1 MGGGKSSGNQSTS
14 TQLTPQQTET
24 LNLQNTALANLIPT
38 YLNTVGGAT
47 NVYNQETPNLNNA
60 ASNAT
65 QAANAVGQTQYN
77 AGQSSL
83 QSGIQGLQS
92 LFSPQYEQ
100 QQVQGALAPSEF
112 AAQQAN
118 VGSNAGFAGAGE
130 AGSARNALANQ
141 ATQALQQQ
149 MLGSTAAQVESG
161 ITAGRQSAANSL
173 ATLGTQNLASAPGT
187 YGQTLNYAGAPTT
200 LYNQYA
206 STIFGVPQGSTT
218 PNYSGTQSSSQSGS
232 GKNSG
237 INFSDMRLKRFVHVL
252 DYGLAEVKKLIP
264 VSWLWKD
271 AQVYGDRKEIGF
283 IAQDVQALIPEVVSK
298 KDGYLGI
305 DYPRL
310 TAVLVNA
317 IKQQQTQIDD
327 LAKKIEEL
335 KHELPA

>member
-1 MGGGKSSGNQSTS
+1 MGGGKSSGNQSTQA
-14 TQLTPQQTET
+14 QLTPEQIQTI
-24 LNLQNTALANLIPT
+24 NLQNQFLQSYLPT
-38 YLNTVGGAT
+38 LTQAATGAG
-47 NVYNQETPNLNNA
+47 NVYNQVQGNTA
-60 ASNAT
+60 GQAGAT
-65 QAANAVGQTQYN
+65 QNVANI
-77 AGQSSL
+77 AGSQQLGTGSQAL
-83 QSGIQGLQS
+83 NSGVSGLES

-118 VGSNAGFAGAGE
+118 VGMNAGFAGAGE
-130 AGSARNALANQ
+130 QGSSREALANQ
-141 ATQALQQQ
+141 TSQALQQQ
-149 MLGSTAAQVESG
+149 MLGSTAANVESG
-161 ITAGRQSAANSL
+161 ITAGRASAANSL
-173 ATLGTQNLASAPGT
+173 GQIGTTNLGSATGTVGQGLSASA
-187 YGQTLNYAGAPTT
+187 APVS

-206 STIFGVPQGSTT
+206 STIFGAPQQT
-218 PNYSGTQSSSQSGS
+218 PNYSGTQGQTQSGS

-237 INFSDMRLKRFVHVL
+237 INFSDIRLKRFVHVL

-271 AQVYGDRKEIGF
+271 IQAHGDRKEIGF
-283 IAQDVQALIPEVVSK
+283 IAQDVEALIPEVVSK

-317 IKQQQTQIDD
+317 IKQQQAQIDD
-327 LAKKIEEL
+327 LARKVEEL

>member
-1 MGGGKSSGNQSTS
+1 MGGGKSSGNQSNQA
-14 TQLTPQQTET
+14 QLTPEQIQTI
-24 LNLQNTALANLIPT
+24 NLQNQFLQSYLPT
-38 YLNTVGGAT
+38 LTQAATGAG
-47 NVYNQETPNLNNA
+47 NVYNQV
-60 ASNAT
+60 ASNTAGQAGAT
-65 QAANAVGQTQYN
+65 QNTANI
-77 AGQSSL
+77 AGSEQLGTGSQAL
-83 QSGIQGLQS
+83 NSGVSGLES

-130 AGSARNALANQ
+130 AGSSRNAIANQ

-149 MLGSTAAQVESG
+149 MLGSTAANVESG
-161 ITAGRQSAANSL
+161 ITAGRASAANSL
-173 ATLGTQNLASAPGT
+173 GQIGTSNLGSATGTVGQGLSAT
-187 YGQTLNYAGAPTT
+187 AAPVS

-206 STIFGVPQGSTT
+206 STIFGAPQQT
-218 PNYSGTQSSSQSGS
+218 PNYSGTQGQTQSGS

-237 INFSDMRLKRFVHVL
+237 INLSDIRLKRFVHVL

-271 AQVYGDRKEIGF
+271 IQAHGDRKEIGF
-283 IAQDVQALIPEVVSK
+283 IAQDVEALIPEVVSK

-317 IKQQQTQIDD
+317 IKQQQAQIDD
-327 LAKKIEEL
+327 LARKVEEL

>member
-1 MGGGKSSGNQSTS
+1 MGTGKSSGNQSTQV
-14 TQLTPQQTET
+14 QLTPEQLQTI
-24 LNLQNTALANLIPT
+24 NLQNQFLSSYLPT
-38 YLNTVGGAT
+38 LGAT
-47 NVYNQETPNLNNA
+47 TQGAQNVYQQVSGNNA
-60 ASNAT
+60 NQAGIT
-65 QAANAVGQTQYN
+65 QGAANQAGQTQLN
-77 AGQSSL
+77 TGTSAL
-83 QSGIQGLQS
+83 NSGVSGLQS

-100 QQVQGALAPSEF
+100 QQVQGALGPAQI

-118 VGSNAGFAGAGE
+118 VQQEAGFGGAGE
-130 AGSARNALANQ
+130 MGSARDALAAQ
-141 ATQALQQQ
+141 QTQNMQTQELGSIAAQTEAGIQQQ
-149 MLGSTAAQVESG
+149 QAA
-161 ITAGRQSAANSL
+161 AANSL
-173 ATLGTQNLASAPGT
+173 AQTGTANLGSATGTFGQGITASNAPLST
-187 YGQTLNYAGAPTT
+187 YAQYANMIFGAPS
-200 LYNQYA
+200 Q
-206 STIFGVPQGSTT
+206 T
-218 PNYSGTQSSSQSGS
+218 PNYSGTQGSTQSGS

-237 INFSDMRLKRFVHVL
+237 LNLSDMRLKRFVHVL

-327 LAKKIEEL
+327 LAKKIEERSL
-335 KHELPA
+335 T

>member
-1 MGGGKSSGNQSTS
+1 MGTGKSSGNQSTQA
-14 TQLTPQQTET
+14 QLTPEQLQTI
-24 LNLQNTALANLIPT
+24 NLQNQFLSSYLPT
-38 YLNTVGGAT
+38 LGAT
-47 NVYNQETPNLNNA
+47 TQGAQNVYQQVSGNNA
-60 ASNAT
+60 NQAGIT
-65 QAANAVGQTQYN
+65 QGAANQAGQTQLN
-77 AGQSSL
+77 TGTSAL
-83 QSGIQGLQS
+83 NSGVSGLES

-149 MLGSTAAQVESG
+149 MLGSTAANVESG
-161 ITAGRQSAANSL
+161 ITAGRAAAANSL
-173 ATLGTQNLASAPGT
+173 GSIGSSNLQAAPNTFGQGITASNAPLST
-187 YGQTLNYAGAPTT
+187 YGQYANMIFGAPS
-200 LYNQYA
+200 Q
-206 STIFGVPQGSTT
+206 T
-218 PNYSGTQSSSQSGS
+218 PSYSGTQGSTQSGS

-237 INFSDMRLKRFVHVL
+237 LNLSDMRLKRFVHVL

-271 AQVYGDRKEIGF
+271 VQVYGDRKEIGF

-327 LAKKIEEL
+327 LARKIEEL
-335 KHELPA
+335 KHELPT

>member
-1 MGGGKSSGNQSTS
+1 MGGGKSSGNQSTNV
-14 TQLTPQQTET
+14 QLTPEQIQTI
-24 LNLQNTALANLIPT
+24 NLQNQFLQQYLPT
-38 YLNTVGGAT
+38 LQQAATGAGG
-47 NVYNQETPNLNNA
+47 VYNQIAGNTANQA
-60 ASNAT
+60 GITQGASNAAGQQQLGT
-65 QAANAVGQTQYN
+65 GGQALN
-77 AGQSSL
+77 AGV
-83 QSGIQGLQS
+83 SGLES

-118 VGSNAGFAGAGE
+118 VGSNAGFAGAGQ
-130 AGSARNALANQ
+130 AGSARNAIANQ
-141 ATQALQQQ
+141 ATEALNQQ
-149 MLGSTAAQVESG
+149 MLGTTAANVESG
-161 ITAGRQSAANSL
+161 ITAGRASAANSL
-173 ATLGTQNLASAPGT
+173 GQIGSSNLGAATGTFGQGLAATSAP
-187 YGQTLNYAGAPTT
+187 LS

-206 STIFGVPQGSTT
+206 STIYGAPSQT

-232 GKNSG
+232 GKSSG
-237 INFSDMRLKRFVHVL
+237 INLSDIRLKRFVHVL
-252 DYGLAEVKKLIP
+252 DYGIAEVKKLIP

-271 AQVYGDRKEIGF
+271 IQAHGDRKEIGF

-305 DYPRL
+305 DYPKL

-327 LAKKIEEL
+327 LARKIEEL

>member
-1 MGGGKSSGNQSTS
+1 MGTGKSSGNQSTQA
-14 TQLTPQQTET
+14 QLTPEQLQTI
-24 LNLQNTALANLIPT
+24 NLQNQFLSSYLPT
-38 YLNTVGGAT
+38 LGAT
-47 NVYNQETPNLNNA
+47 TQGAQNVYQQVSGNNA
-60 ASNAT
+60 NQAGIT
-65 QAANAVGQTQYN
+65 QGAANQAGQTQLN
-77 AGQSSL
+77 TGTSAL
-83 QSGIQGLQS
+83 NSGVSGLES

-149 MLGSTAAQVESG
+149 MLGSTAANVESG

-173 ATLGTQNLASAPGT
+173 ATLGTQNLASAPNT
-187 YGQTLNYAGAPTT
+187 YGQTLNYAGAPTS

-237 INFSDMRLKRFVHVL
+237 INLSDMRLKRFVHAL

-271 AQVYGDRKEIGF
+271 VQVYGDRKEIGF

-327 LAKKIEEL
+327 LARKIEEL

>member
-1 MGGGKSSGNQSTS
+1 MGTGKSSGNQSTQA
-14 TQLTPQQTET
+14 QLTPEQLQTI
-24 LNLQNTALANLIPT
+24 NLQNQFLSSYLPT
-38 YLNTVGGAT
+38 LGAT
-47 NVYNQETPNLNNA
+47 TQGAQNVYQQVSGNNA
-60 ASNAT
+60 NQAGIT
-65 QAANAVGQTQYN
+65 QGAANQAGQTQLN
-77 AGQSSL
+77 TGTSAL
-83 QSGIQGLQS
+83 NSGVSGLES

-149 MLGSTAAQVESG
+149 MLGSTAANVESG
-161 ITAGRQSAANSL
+161 ITAGRAAAANSL
-173 ATLGTQNLASAPGT
+173 GSIGSSNLQAAPNTFGQGITASNAPLST
-187 YGQTLNYAGAPTT
+187 YGQYANMIFGAPS
-200 LYNQYA
+200 Q
-206 STIFGVPQGSTT
+206 T
-218 PNYSGTQSSSQSGS
+218 PSYSGTQGSTQSGS

-237 INFSDMRLKRFVHVL
+237 LNLSDMRLKRFVHVL

-271 AQVYGDRKEIGF
+271 VQVYGDRKEIGF

-327 LAKKIEEL
+327 LARKIEEL